1 LFVDPPPCL
10 CLHLTIC
17 SGGHVNPAT
26 TLAAF
31 LIGRITLVKGIMYV
45 LAQMLGATLGAAFLG
60 VWLKSAQLSQ
70 LICP

>member
-1 LFVDPPPCL
+1 
-10 CLHLTIC
+10 
-17 SGGHVNPAT
+17 VNPAT